1 MIIHENA
8 QDDLLL
14 DSCKF
19 YQYHVWHDLEE
30 SKIDR
35 IEENHCINSF
45 FDSKLNFC
53 QSNKALH
60 ILAKKPSLKEL
71 MEASKTYCNHR
82 CGCHRNRQTELRVQE
97 HLGLIPIRVP
107 NMTLVAYCY
116 LCLSDSRTCE
126 EDNLLNVI
134 DECYQSE
141 NNHAKV
147 NVKNT

>member
-1 MIIHENA
+1 MKKTYVFY
-8 QDDLLL
+8 DYTWKCSRWLLL
-14 DSCKF
+14 DPCKF
-19 YQYHVWHDLEE
+19 YQYHVWRDLEE

-116 LCLSDSRTCE
+116 PCLSDSRTPW
-126 EDNLLNVI
+126 
-134 DECYQSE
+134 STM
-141 NNHAKV
+141 AKATIWWL
-147 NVKNT
+147 KGHEP

>member
-19 YQYHVWHDLEE
+19 YQYHVWRDLEE

-82 CGCHRNRQTELRVQE
+82 CGCHRNRQTEVASTRASW
-97 HLGLIPIRVP
+97 IDP
-107 NMTLVAYCY
+107 N
-116 LCLSDSRTCE
+116 
-126 EDNLLNVI
+126 
-134 DECYQSE
+134 
-141 NNHAKV
+141 
-147 NVKNT
+147 